1 MNIGIPH
8 KVFDIVEYAT
18 SLKNETQQNVIQ
30 ENLHITRN
38 YITLVKEN
46 YLYYHIMPILKQ
58 RKLLNSIYN

>member
-30 ENLHITRN
+30 EKLTHYKELYDISKGKLPALSHNAHSKTKEITEFNL
-38 YITLVKEN
+38 
-46 YLYYHIMPILKQ
+46 
-58 RKLLNSIYN
+58 